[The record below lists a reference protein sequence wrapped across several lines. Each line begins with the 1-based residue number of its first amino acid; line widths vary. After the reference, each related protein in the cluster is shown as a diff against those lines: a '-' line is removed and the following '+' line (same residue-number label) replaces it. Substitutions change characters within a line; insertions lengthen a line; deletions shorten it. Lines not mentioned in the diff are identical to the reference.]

1 LVCLASIVLPLH
13 VSSLRAAFQQEE
25 ANGARSEGARDLLD
39 RAIADHTAGR
49 LDDAVALYERLIA
62 IGVDPPGLRSNLGAA
77 YAQLGRYEDA
87 IGQYQKALALDGS
100 NAAIR
105 RNLALAYSKAGRV
118 AEAAGEAERLLAAQ
132 PDSVPAALLLAD
144 CRLRLGETARV
155 VEILAPLA
163 GRSGQDRAVSYLLGM
178 ALLAEGRVEE
188 AQATIDR
195 VLREDSSEAHVL
207 LAAMYMKD
215 EDCERALP
223 ELRAALERNPSV
235 PLASSL
241 LGRCLIDDKRSDFPG
256 AIDAFRRELAGDPI
270 HFESN
275 LYLGSLLREGA
286 QAEEALAFAER
297 AARLRP
303 NDVAARYSLGATYVA
318 LGRTEEAVPLL
329 EQVAS
334 VAPDHLPTQ
343 MQLAVAYH
351 RLGRTED
358 SLRARAAVGRL
369 QAEGEN
375 RFFKGVSDA
384 LSRLLG
390 KTAPVVEAPP
400 DAPRP

>member
-1 LVCLASIVLPLH
+1 
-13 VSSLRAAFQQEE
+13 
-25 ANGARSEGARDLLD
+25 
-39 RAIADHTAGR
+39 
-49 LDDAVALYERLIA
+49 
-62 IGVDPPGLRSNLGAA
+62 
-77 YAQLGRYEDA
+77 
-87 IGQYQKALALDGS
+87 
-100 NAAIR
+100 
-105 RNLALAYSKAGRV
+105 
-118 AEAAGEAERLLAAQ
+118 
-132 PDSVPAALLLAD
+132 
-144 CRLRLGETARV
+144 
-155 VEILAPLA
+155 
-163 GRSGQDRAVSYLLGM
+163 M
-178 ALLAEGRVEE
+178 EE
-188 AQATIDR
+188 AQTAIDR
-195 VLREDSSEAHVL
+195 VLREDSAEARVL

-223 ELRAALERNPSV
+223 EVRAALERNPAV
-235 PLASSL
+235 ALASSL
-241 LGRCLIDDKRSDFPG
+241 LGRCLMDDKRNDFPG
-256 AIDAFRRELAGDPI
+256 AIEAFRRELAGDPN

-275 LYLGSLLREGA
+275 LYLASLLREGG

-303 NDVAARYSLGATYVA
+303 GDVAARYSLGATYVA

-351 RLGRTED
+351 RLGRAED

-375 RFFKGVSDA
+375 RFFEGVSDA

-390 KTAPVVEAPP
+390 KTAPAAEAGPAKP
-400 DAPRP
+400 